1 MLHTNRSSSVCH
13 HAGIKEFQSTAF
25 RFHFKLL
32 LWKEAT
38 AAKSLLTSTESCF
51 KPFYGGWNVFLLWKL
66 FCIRTRGLRITHGE
80 VLTND
85 ASTSLKSGKNM
96 KTASCNKKFCHLNCE
111 CSTHIY
117 FIKGCTEELQQQI
130 CKNIFQVVVL
140 SISDILIWSYKL
152 KCRKTLN

>member
-111 CSTHIY
+111 CSTHR
-117 FIKGCTEELQQQI
+117 
-130 CKNIFQVVVL
+130 
-140 SISDILIWSYKL
+140 SISLRAALKNYSSRYVKIFSRLWCYFWYLNRKL
-152 KCRKTLN
+152 

>member
-85 ASTSLKSGKNM
+85 ASTSLKVWEKHEDCIVQQKVLSSQLWM
-96 KTASCNKKFCHLNCE
+96 QHSQ
-111 CSTHIY
+111 IY

-140 SISDILIWSYKL
+140 FLIS
-152 KCRKTLN
+152 